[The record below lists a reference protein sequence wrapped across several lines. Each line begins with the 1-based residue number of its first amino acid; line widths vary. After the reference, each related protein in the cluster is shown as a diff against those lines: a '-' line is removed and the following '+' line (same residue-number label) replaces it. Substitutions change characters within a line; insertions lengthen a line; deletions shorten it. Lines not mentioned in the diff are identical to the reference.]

1 MKRIVFNLMLL
12 ALSLAAHAQTIEPN
26 LKWGKP
32 TIEELQMLE
41 KETSTINEGIG
52 QTSHIITD
60 MTVEEFTMKY
70 DLIDIN
76 DLKGKYGF

>member
-1 MKRIVFNLMLL
+1 MAALDSLL
-12 ALSLAAHAQTIEPN
+12 TEKELELFRKAENCTTN
-26 LKWGKP
+26 
-32 TIEELQMLE
+32 EELQKLE
-41 KETSTINEGIG
+41 KETNEINEGIS

-60 MTVEEFTMKY
+60 MTVEEFTKKY

>member
-1 MKRIVFNLMLL
+1 MADLDSLL
-12 ALSLAAHAQTIEPN
+12 TEKELELF
-26 LKWGKP
+26 GKAENC
-32 TIEELQMLE
+32 TTNEELQKLE
-41 KETSTINEGIG
+41 KETNEINEGIS

-60 MTVEEFTMKY
+60 MTVEEFTKKY

>member
-1 MKRIVFNLMLL
+1 MADLDSLL
-12 ALSLAAHAQTIEPN
+12 TEKELELFRKAENCTTN
-26 LKWGKP
+26 
-32 TIEELQMLE
+32 EELQKLE
-41 KETSTINEGIG
+41 KETNVINEGIS

-60 MTVEEFTMKY
+60 MTVEEFTKKY

>member
-32 TIEELQMLE
+32 TNEELQMTEYIADKDADAVILCQ
-41 KETSTINEGIG
+41 
-52 QTSHIITD
+52 QTD
-60 MTVEEFTMKY
+60 VKY
-70 DLIDIN
+70 DFVNGNFKVLYYIN
-76 DLKGKYGF
+76 T

>member
-1 MKRIVFNLMLL
+1 MTDLDSLL
-12 ALSLAAHAQTIEPN
+12 TEKELELFRKAENCTTN
-26 LKWGKP
+26 
-32 TIEELQMLE
+32 EELQKLE
-41 KETSTINEGIG
+41 KETNEINEGIS

-60 MTVEEFTMKY
+60 MTVEEFTKKF

>member
-1 MKRIVFNLMLL
+1 M
-12 ALSLAAHAQTIEPN
+12 S
-26 LKWGKP
+26 
-32 TIEELQMLE
+32 
-41 KETSTINEGIG
+41 

-60 MTVEEFTMKY
+60 MTVEEFTKKY